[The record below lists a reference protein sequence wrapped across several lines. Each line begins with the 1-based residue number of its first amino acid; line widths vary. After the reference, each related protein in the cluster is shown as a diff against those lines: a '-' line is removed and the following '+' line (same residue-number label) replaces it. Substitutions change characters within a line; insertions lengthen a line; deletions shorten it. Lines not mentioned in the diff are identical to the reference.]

1 MKINGTWEDH
11 QTLAILNEADEQQP
25 SSIQRYN
32 PPVIAPPIGPYT
44 HITKVPR
51 ESELLVFSGQVGT
64 DSEESAG
71 RYEGAGGEH
80 LGNIEKLLA
89 ADAMSADHIVKINI
103 WAAQE
108 VDWDHFHQ
116 VWEKFHGEG
125 AGHDDGL
132 RAGIGDAVH
141 SGGDRGMGS
150 EGIALMN
157 RK

>member
-1 MKINGTWEDH
+1 MKEQVEN
-11 QTLAILNEADEQQP
+11 TLANIE
-25 SSIQRYN
+25 R
-32 PPVIAPPIGPYT
+32 
-44 HITKVPR
+44 
-51 ESELLVFSGQVGT
+51 LLV
-64 DSEESAG
+64 
-71 RYEGAGGEH
+71 
-80 LGNIEKLLA
+80 

-141 SGGDRGMGS
+141 SGGDRGMGD
-150 EGIALMN
+150 EGIVLLN
-157 RK
+157 PK